1 MDTELRD
8 RSTGEL
14 VSELSDQATRLVR
27 SEIELAKA
35 ELAVKGRKAGLG
47 AGLFGGAGLFAIFG
61 FAALTTAAIAALST
75 TLPVWASALIV
86 AGVYLLI
93 AAVSAKLGLGKV
105 QEATPPA
112 PERAIESTK
121 QDVELT
127 KARVKEA
134 RS

>member
-14 VSELSDQATRLVR
+14 VSDLSDQATRLIR

-35 ELAVKGRKAGLG
+35 ELAVKGRKAGMG

-61 FAALTTAAIAALST
+61 FAALTTAAIAGLST
-75 TLPVWASALIV
+75 VLPVWASALIV
-86 AGVYLLI
+86 AGVYLLVAGI
-93 AAVSAKLGLGKV
+93 SAKLGLGKV
-105 QEATPPA
+105 QEAGPPT
-112 PERAIESTK
+112 PERAIESTR
-121 QDVELT
+121 QDLEVA